1 MKTIGAAFDFNA
13 VTLPLTALR
22 PIRQVKSGDSAF
34 GKYRAILAS
43 IRQVGVI
50 EPLIVYPEKG
60 VPASYFLLDGHMRL
74 KALQELK
81 RTEAVCLISK
91 DNDVLTY
98 NTKVNRLSVIQEHA
112 MIRRALDLGVT
123 TEQIAQA
130 LDIDLGQVR
139 GKATLLD
146 GIHPE
151 VVELLKDRPI
161 PAAALRL
168 FRRVKPLRQIDMAQL
183 MRSSD
188 NYTCAYAQALIIG
201 TPPDQ
206 LAGQKLT
213 SLVRGLKP
221 EDIARMEKEMETL
234 EGDLH
239 GHQDQFGENS
249 LHLNAAHRY
258 VKRLLENPRIDRFL
272 AQRYPEFLEEFKTV
286 AALEAL

>member
-161 PAAALRL
+161 
-168 FRRVKPLRQIDMAQL
+168 
-183 MRSSD
+183 
-188 NYTCAYAQALIIG
+188 
-201 TPPDQ
+201 
-206 LAGQKLT
+206 
-213 SLVRGLKP
+213 
-221 EDIARMEKEMETL
+221 
-234 EGDLH
+234 
-239 GHQDQFGENS
+239 
-249 LHLNAAHRY
+249 
-258 VKRLLENPRIDRFL
+258 DR
-272 AQRYPEFLEEFKTV
+272 KSV
-286 AALEAL
+286 V

>member
-1 MKTIGAAFDFNA
+1 MKTVGAAFDFNA
-13 VTLPLTALR
+13 VTLPLRALR
-22 PIRQVKSGDSAF
+22 PIRQVKSEDSAF

-60 VPASYFLLDGHMRL
+60 VSDSYSLLDGHVRV

-81 RTEAVCLISK
+81 RTEAVCLIAK

-98 NTKVNRLSVIQEHA
+98 NTKVSRFSVIQEHA
-112 MIRRALDLGVT
+112 MIRRALDRGVT

-130 LDIDLGQVR
+130 LAIDLSHMR

-188 NYTCAYAQALIIG
+188 NYTCAYA
-201 TPPDQ
+201 
-206 LAGQKLT
+206 
-213 SLVRGLKP
+213 
-221 EDIARMEKEMETL
+221 
-234 EGDLH
+234 
-239 GHQDQFGENS
+239 
-249 LHLNAAHRY
+249 
-258 VKRLLENPRIDRFL
+258 
-272 AQRYPEFLEEFKTV
+272 
-286 AALEAL
+286 